1 MINEKDLQNMTKAE
15 INKLQKMINEEN
27 KRRNKLQYQQ
37 IAKEFDKLIHKAN
50 DLCMNYIVNGE
61 EMYVAS
67 VSLDKNDDLVLEF
80 WG

>member
-1 MINEKDLQNMTKAE
+1 MINEKDLQNMTKTE

-27 KRRNKLQYQQ
+27 KRRDKLQYQQ

-50 DLCMNYIVNGE
+50 DLCMSYTINGQ
-61 EMYVAS
+61 EMYFAE
-67 VSLDKNDDLVLEF
+67 VSLDKDDNLVFEF